1 MITSVELVNFLA
13 HSSTKLDFEEGVTVF
28 VGPNGSG
35 KSSIIDAIT
44 FALFGQHTRK
54 SNKGLIRRG
63 TNQGY
68 SKVDFTI
75 NEKSYEAVRKIDSKG
90 TLSAQF
96 VEKQGEKSIPLA
108 AGERKQFGESMTK
121 EIESKIGLDFEKLKI
136 ASIVQQ
142 GELNAIIK
150 AKPKEFKELLN
161 AIIGIDKLDTASEL
175 MKIIKRNFREEIQ
188 KKLGYDDTHIEIL
201 KNELKGLESE
211 IEKAEPLKN
220 ELETKKKEF
229 EKELTLLQD
238 KLEKESPKESQLREL
253 EEIKSDLIKYAR
265 EAILSI
271 KNEIDGNERKIR
283 DCEGCFDHVEAKKG
297 TERQLEELVM
307 KIESIMKKIQQN
319 SLQIERLKEQQ
330 ALASKLKL
338 KNDKCPVCDSKVDHL
353 NPLFQVEHLIQEMSI
368 LSKEIKNLEKEEEFA
383 HDQKNNILRKFEQAI
398 IAESTLQ
405 ANSIKNSKELDGI
418 KQKILK
424 QKNSMQKIPI
434 TLNTGKLMEMSSIDS
449 HAKVLYDKI
458 SLLEKETSGFNPKDF
473 SNLKNSYEEK
483 RRKLSEIDQQFG
495 AIIEKMKNSQEQ
507 VSKKNNTLSE
517 LKLVKQYVSELDEI
531 HQNIFNRDGSVATS
545 LRSWALKT
553 ISEKTSEYLMMMNT
567 KIQRIFLS
575 EKTRDISI
583 SCYSR
588 NSVLDIDS
596 LSGGEQVVV
605 ALSLRLG
612 MAHLLGTSNL
622 NFVILDEPTAHLDKE
637 RRKSLVNV
645 LAQLSDISHRNSRM
659 PLQFIIIT
667 HDSEIFEDSAVE
679 KIYKFESSEQGAKVI
694 AI

>member
-1 MITSVELVNFLA
+1 
-13 HSSTKLDFEEGVTVF
+13 
-28 VGPNGSG
+28 
-35 KSSIIDAIT
+35 
-44 FALFGQHTRK
+44 
-54 SNKGLIRRG
+54 
-63 TNQGY
+63 
-68 SKVDFTI
+68 
-75 NEKSYEAVRKIDSKG
+75 
-90 TLSAQF
+90 
-96 VEKQGEKSIPLA
+96 
-108 AGERKQFGESMTK
+108 
-121 EIESKIGLDFEKLKI
+121 
-136 ASIVQQ
+136 
-142 GELNAIIK
+142 
-150 AKPKEFKELLN
+150 
-161 AIIGIDKLDTASEL
+161 
-175 MKIIKRNFREEIQ
+175 
-188 KKLGYDDTHIEIL
+188 
-201 KNELKGLESE
+201 
-211 IEKAEPLKN
+211 
-220 ELETKKKEF
+220 
-229 EKELTLLQD
+229 
-238 KLEKESPKESQLREL
+238 
-253 EEIKSDLIKYAR
+253 
-265 EAILSI
+265 
-271 KNEIDGNERKIR
+271 
-283 DCEGCFDHVEAKKG
+283 
-297 TERQLEELVM
+297 
-307 KIESIMKKIQQN
+307 
-319 SLQIERLKEQQ
+319 
-330 ALASKLKL
+330 
-338 KNDKCPVCDSKVDHL
+338 
-353 NPLFQVEHLIQEMSI
+353 
-368 LSKEIKNLEKEEEFA
+368 
-383 HDQKNNILRKFEQAI
+383 
-398 IAESTLQ
+398 
-405 ANSIKNSKELDGI
+405 
-418 KQKILK
+418 
-424 QKNSMQKIPI
+424 MQKIPI

-458 SLLEKETSGFNPKDF
+458 SLLEKETSGFNPKEF

-495 AIIEKMKNSQEQ
+495 AIIEKIKNSQEQ

-612 MAHLLGTSNL
+612 MAHLLGASNL